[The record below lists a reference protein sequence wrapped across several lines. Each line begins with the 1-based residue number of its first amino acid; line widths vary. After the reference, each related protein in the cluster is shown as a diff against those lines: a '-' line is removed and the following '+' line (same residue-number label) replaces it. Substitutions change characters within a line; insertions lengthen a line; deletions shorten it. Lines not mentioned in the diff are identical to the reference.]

1 MFPQLLVFSLHSHES
16 IALFAGFQA
25 KLFWKGRRHDI
36 GADPCHLNSV
46 TESTI
51 QSPPLSWS
59 GRRKGGP
66 GSWQKEVE
74 SRDDDRLVRMN
85 RINPKYVL
93 RNYLAQTAIEK
104 AQQKDFLEI
113 DRLLTL
119 LQNPYSD

>member
-1 MFPQLLVFSLHSHES
+1 MTE
-16 IALFAGFQA
+16 
-25 KLFWKGRRHDI
+25 RR
-36 GADPCHLNSV
+36 A
-46 TESTI
+46 
-51 QSPPLSWS
+51 
-59 GRRKGGP
+59 R
-66 GSWQKEVE
+66 SWQKEVE

-104 AQQKDFLEI
+104 AQQKDFSEI